1 MELVPALVLTVVL
14 LTAVNTDLRFR
25 RIPNWLTFSTAV
37 AGLGIAWMLSGW
49 SGLVVSLQGAGVGL
63 ALMLLPFMLGWT
75 GAGDVKLM
83 VAIGA
88 MGGPSFVFQVC
99 LYAAIVGGLMA
110 VVVLL
115 RRHKLRAAFTYLFLF
130 WRLPG
135 DYRSSL
141 AAGSIPYAPAI
152 AVGALF
158 ALAPAQMVPLV
169 MNWTLL

>member
-1 MELVPALVLTVVL
+1 MEAAPAVILTIVL
-14 LTAVNTDLRFR
+14 LTAVSTDLRFR
-25 RIPNWLTFSTAV
+25 RIPNWLTFSTTLV
-37 AGLGIAWMLSGW
+37 GLALGWLLSGMD
-49 SGLVVSLQGAGVGL
+49 GLLFSLQGVGVGL

-88 MGGPSFVFQVC
+88 MGGPSFVFLVC

-115 RRHKLRAAFTYLFLF
+115 RRHKLRAAFIYIFLF

-158 ALAPAQMVPLV
+158 ALAPAQMMPLFTG
-169 MNWTLL
+169 WTIL